1 MLYSCIHHMGRLLL
15 CGLIEC
21 AFWDDHFQWW
31 INHICSFFLIA
42 LIHYKISRGND
53 NKTLCGWESELRFW
67 IAHGSLWDS
76 PTRKNASVEYIP
88 SYAILTTIFWVKTQS
103 KVTSHATL
111 CNMDGHKCL
120 FEIQYLWKLCVMPWS
135 LVTHSYRLDCPSW
148 FGNVQLFC
156 L

>member
-1 MLYSCIHHMGRLLL
+1 MSG
-15 CGLIEC
+15 
-21 AFWDDHFQWW
+21 Q
-31 INHICSFFLIA
+31 SFFV
-42 LIHYKISRGND
+42 IHVDIRTW
-53 NKTLCGWESELRFW
+53 KTLCGWESELTFW

-76 PTRKNASVEYIP
+76 PTSKNASVEYIS

-148 FGNVQLFC
+148 FGMCNFFAYSGQMMVTKHRVYQ
-156 L
+156 